1 MESSGFA
8 TQAQAQAWFKRLAEG
23 ASNDV
28 AVLDGDHDGIACIIR
43 RRTTQVK

>member
-8 TQAQAQAWFKRLAEG
+8 TQAQAWFNRGWRQG

-28 AVLDGDHDGIACIIR
+28 AVLDGDHDGIACLIR
-43 RRTTQVK
+43 RRTTKVK